1 MLEILDETTGD
12 LVAFRIKGRYLQDDA
27 HTLADMLD
35 ARIEHSGHVRC
46 LAELQDMH
54 GVDLGSVRE
63 ELRFDTKHG
72 NQIERC
78 AILGDAEWER
88 WLVAACGFFFRK
100 AQVRFFSP
108 DERAVALEWVRETD

>member
-1 MLEILDETTGD
+1 MLEILDETAGD

-27 HTLADMLD
+27 HKLVDILD

-63 ELRFDTKHG
+63 ELGFDMKHG
-72 NQIERC
+72 SQIERC
-78 AILGDAEWER
+78 AVVGDAPWER
-88 WLVAACGFFFRK
+88 WLVTTLGLFFRK
-100 AQVRFFSP
+100 AEMRFFSA
-108 DERAVALEWVRETD
+108 DQRDAALAWVQEAA